1 MQSYKFMRLNKC
13 VFTLMLVELAL
24 HLTACT
30 SNPSMPEGMSEI
42 TQTEMAASYM
52 RTVSTEVGYPDIG
65 LPTSQANGF
74 DPGSSEPLEKAAIKR
89 IAPGANP
96 RTVIEK
102 YFNALPIAQDDP
114 RRVRANVLF
123 IDTGSYQPL
132 FPKQLFYVLR
142 FPQWPVSIAP
152 PADLANNNLLVFTQ
166 GKPLQA
172 ISDNQQLQEY
182 FQLNAHAQGTV
193 EGAANTLKAWL
204 SLSAELEQD
213 GMFQFNAPVVE
224 SSTNFAAGGFEAH
237 GHIDVAPKRGD
248 MGSITGKVIVDASGK
263 LQSATTHPALK
274 SGMRPICQATKL
286 LDVDPI
292 VRKMA
297 ERDLLVMGQS
307 AHNYLIMQ
315 RSKAAPELRAR
326 IDQIWQQILDEGR

>member
-1 MQSYKFMRLNKC
+1 MRLDGC
-13 VFTLMLVELAL
+13 VFALILLGLAL
-24 HLTACT
+24 NLTAFT
-30 SNPSMPEGMSEI
+30 SNPSKPVGMSEI
-42 TQTEMAASYM
+42 TQTETAASNM
-52 RTVSTEVGYPDIG
+52 GAVSTGVEYPDTG
-65 LPTSQANGF
+65 LPSPQVNSF
-74 DPGSSEPLEKAAIKR
+74 DPGSPEPLEKAAIKR
-89 IAPGANP
+89 TAPGANP

-102 YFNALPIAQDDP
+102 YFNALPIAQNNP

-152 PADLANNNLLVFTQ
+152 PAGLANNNLLVFTQ
-166 GKPLQA
+166 DKPLQA
-172 ISDNQQLQEY
+172 ISNSQQLQEY

-193 EGAANTLKAWL
+193 DGAANTLKAWL

-237 GHIDVAPKRGD
+237 GHIAVAPRSGD

-263 LQSATTHPALK
+263 LQSATAHPALK

-297 ERDLLVMGQS
+297 ERDLLVMGRS
-307 AHNYLIMQ
+307 SRDYLIMQ